1 MHEDRNPAVKDST
14 VPECVIRMGPDSG
27 FMCTPEPVQTLQD
40 LFTATPSESPSGPAA
55 VKGRANA
62 ACVGALAAALEVRPS
77 SVILTAQSRGRRKRV
92 RIQGN
97 PAELAVRLR
106 ALASQG
112 GIR

>member
-1 MHEDRNPAVKDST
+1 MAPEWVIQMNPDGVGLWIHVHPGARTDAV
-14 VPECVIRMGPDSG
+14 GPLYGDALR
-27 FMCTPEPVQTLQD
+27 V
-40 LFTATPSESPSGPAA
+40 AVRAAA

-62 ACVGALAAALEVRPS
+62 ACVGALAAALEVPPS

-112 GIR
+112 